1 MGLFPDKEK
10 INMKTIQ
17 IVGSGCAKC
26 MKLAENAE
34 TAAKQLGIEYELIK
48 ITDINEIVKLGVM
61 MTPALILDGTMKTS
75 GRVAS
80 VDEIK
85 KWLV

>member
-1 MGLFPDKEK
+1 MSLFPDKEK

-17 IVGSGCAKC
+17 IAGSGCAKC
-26 MKLAENAE
+26 LKLAENAE
-34 TAAKQLGIEYELIK
+34 TAARQLGIEFELIK

-61 MTPALILDGTMKTS
+61 MTPAFILDGKVKAI
-75 GRVAS
+75 GRVAG